1 MNILRFLTPKSAV
14 CYLYNDFTLRQALE
28 KMFFHRHHAVPVIDR
43 KGRYVGSVSDGDFL
57 RELYEEGSGD
67 LRLLERRKLK
77 EIVRREVNPAVKQD
91 ASISDLLGRVKQ
103 NAFVPV
109 EDDRG
114 SFIGIVT
121 RRDIINYFIDEY
133 ERTDDLEK

>member
-1 MNILRFLTPKSAV
+1 MNLLRFLTPKSAV
-14 CYLYNDFTLRQALE
+14 CYLYHDFTLRQALE
-28 KMFFHRHHAVPVIDR
+28 KMFYHRHHAVPVIDR

-57 RELYEEGSGD
+57 RILYEQESGD
-67 LRLLERRKLK
+67 LHTLEHRRLKD
-77 EIVRREVNPAVKQD
+77 IVRRDLNPAVKQD
-91 ASISDLLGRVKQ
+91 ASIPDLLGRVKQ

-133 ERTDDLEK
+133 ERNDEVEK

>member
-14 CYLYNDFTLRQALE
+14 CFLYDDFTLRQALE

-43 KGRYVGSVSDGDFL
+43 EGRYVGTISDGDFL
-57 RELYEEGSGD
+57 RKLYEEGNYD
-67 LRLLERRKLK
+67 LHALERRLIRDILN
-77 EIVRREVNPAVKQD
+77 EGNPAVKND
-91 ASISDLLGRVKQ
+91 AAISDLLNRVKQ

-109 EDDRG
+109 EDDFG

-121 RRDIINYFIDEY
+121 RRDIINFFIDEY
-133 ERTDDLEK
+133 ERNDDLEK

>member
-14 CYLYNDFTLRQALE
+14 CYLYHDFTLRQALE
-28 KMFFHRHHAVPVIDR
+28 KMFFHRPHAVPVIDR

-57 RELYEEGSGD
+57 RVLYEAESGD
-67 LRLLERRKLK
+67 LHTLEHRRLK
-77 EIVRREVNPAVKQD
+77 EIVRRDVNPAVKQD
-91 ASISDLLGRVKQ
+91 ASVSDLLGRVKQ

-133 ERTDDLEK
+133 ERNDDLAK

>member
-14 CYLYNDFTLRQALE
+14 CYLYHDFTLRQALE

-57 RELYEEGSGD
+57 RVLYEDGGD
-67 LRLLERRKLK
+67 LHSLEHRRLK
-77 EIVRREVNPAVKQD
+77 EIVRREGNPAVKQD
-91 ASISDLLGRVKQ
+91 AAISDLLERVKQ

-133 ERTDDLEK
+133 ERNDELEK

>member
-14 CYLYNDFTLRQALE
+14 CYLYHDFTLRQALE

-57 RELYEEGSGD
+57 RVLYEAESGD
-67 LRLLERRKLK
+67 LHTLEHRRLK
-77 EIVRREVNPAVKQD
+77 EIVRRDVNPAVKQD
-91 ASISDLLGRVKQ
+91 ASVSDLLGRVKQ

-133 ERTDDLEK
+133 ERNDDLAK

>member
-1 MNILRFLTPKSAV
+1 M
-14 CYLYNDFTLRQALE
+14 LE
-28 KMFFHRHHAVPVIDR
+28 K
-43 KGRYVGSVSDGDFL
+43 
-57 RELYEEGSGD
+57 
-67 LRLLERRKLK
+67 RRVK
-77 EIVRREVNPAVKQD
+77 EIVRRESNPAVRQD

-121 RRDIINYFIDEY
+121 RRDIINFFIDEY
-133 ERTDDLEK
+133 ERNDDVEK

>member
-14 CYLYNDFTLRQALE
+14 CYLYHDFTLRQALE

-57 RELYEEGSGD
+57 RVLYEDGGD
-67 LRLLERRKLK
+67 LRSLERRRLK
-77 EIVRREVNPAVKQD
+77 EIVRREGNPAVRQD
-91 ASISDLLGRVKQ
+91 AAISDLLGRVKQ

-109 EDDRG
+109 EDDLG

-133 ERTDDLEK
+133 ERNDDVEK

>member
-1 MNILRFLTPKSAV
+1 
-14 CYLYNDFTLRQALE
+14 
-28 KMFFHRHHAVPVIDR
+28 MFFHRHHAVPVIDR

-57 RELYEEGSGD
+57 RVLYEAESGD
-67 LRLLERRKLK
+67 LHTLEHRRLK
-77 EIVRREVNPAVKQD
+77 EIVRRDANPAVKQD
-91 ASISDLLGRVKQ
+91 ASVSDLLGRVKQ

-133 ERTDDLEK
+133 ERNDDLAK

>member
-1 MNILRFLTPKSAV
+1 M
-14 CYLYNDFTLRQALE
+14 
-28 KMFFHRHHAVPVIDR
+28 
-43 KGRYVGSVSDGDFL
+43 
-57 RELYEEGSGD
+57 
-67 LRLLERRKLK
+67 
-77 EIVRREVNPAVKQD
+77 KQD

>member
-1 MNILRFLTPKSAV
+1 MNIAFLLQPKSDTAF
-14 CYLYNDFTLRQALE
+14 LYDDFTLRQALE

-57 RELYEEGSGD
+57 RVLYEAESGD
-67 LRLLERRKLK
+67 LHTLEHRRLK
-77 EIVRREVNPAVKQD
+77 EIVRRDVNPAVKQD
-91 ASISDLLGRVKQ
+91 ASVSDLLGRVKQ

-133 ERTDDLEK
+133 ERNDDLAK

>member
-14 CYLYNDFTLRQALE
+14 CYLYNDFTLRQAVE

-43 KGRYVGSVSDGDFL
+43 KGRYVGTVSDGDFL
-57 RELYEEGSGD
+57 RILYEEESAD
-67 LRLLERRKLK
+67 FRTLEHRHLK
-77 EIVRREVNPAVKQD
+77 EIVSRDANPAVRQG

-121 RRDIINYFIDEY
+121 RRDIINSFLDEY
-133 ERTDDLEK
+133 ERNDDLEK